1 MRQAPDWKSVREKT
15 YLGCKGD
22 VCSEDLMEA
31 EFKEFVKDV
40 RPVLDKMVVLQKS
53 SGLEDPRTP

>member
-1 MRQAPDWKSVREKT
+1 MREKT

-40 RPVLDKMVVLQKS
+40 RPVIDKMVVLQKS